1 MNRLFSIL
9 ILMLAT
15 LPANAASEEDLLR
28 VEQAFTFEAIAD
40 DNDIVV
46 RWRAE
51 PGYYLYKKRF
61 GFKNLN
67 DSVRLGAPVYTEGEI
82 HEDQFFG
89 KSEIYRGDFEVRIPY
104 TRIPGSENTVD
115 LELKLQGCA
124 DIGLCYPPQTWTA
137 SVALPVESE
146 TAAGANLLA
155 AIKDGND
162 VTSGD
167 FLPVDQAFSFTATP
181 INNGWVELGW
191 QIAVGYYLYRDHLG
205 FVATGS
211 GQTVGEPVLP
221 DGKKNHD
228 EYFGDVEVY
237 YDELILRLPVQSM
250 SGSLDLT
257 VNYQGC
263 AEDGICYPPTAKSV
277 TLDLTTAGIAQ
288 SGLSGPGS
296 SVAVSEED
304 RLAGLISRGSL
315 AWVVAAFFGF
325 GVLLAFTPCVLP
337 MVPILSSILVGHGE
351 KIGTGRALSLS
362 LAYVIAMSLTYT
374 VAGVAAALLGQNLQ
388 AAFQH
393 PAILISF
400 SAVFVVLS
408 LSMFGLYELQIPASL
423 QTRLT
428 LSSQKQK
435 GGTLLGAG
443 IMGLLSALIVGPCVA
458 APLTA
463 ALIVI
468 GQTGDAVRGGLA
480 LFALSLGM
488 GAPLIAFGTSAG
500 RLLPKAGPWM
510 NAIKAGFG
518 ILLLGVAVW
527 MLERIIAPAMTLAL
541 WAALL
546 IGSGVFMGAMTSLGN
561 NPPASRK
568 LAKATGLLA
577 VVYGVILLL
586 GAASGGSDPLR
597 PLAGGLLGGEQ
608 QPGLSFKRIKTT
620 EDLDREL
627 KLASA
632 DGRLAM
638 LDFYADWCIS
648 CKEMERSTFHDQAV
662 LNALDGAVLLQ
673 ADVTANDS
681 ADQALLERFGI
692 FGPPTIAFFDLQGFE
707 MRGFRQVG
715 YASADEF
722 AELVNRA
729 NQAAGL

>member
-1 MNRLFSIL
+1 MNRIFAIL
-9 ILMLAT
+9 ILILAT
-15 LPANAASEEDLLR
+15 LPANAASEKDLLR
-28 VEQAFTFEAIAD
+28 VEKAFTFNVAADEA
-40 DNDIVV
+40 DIIV

-61 GFKNLN
+61 GFKSLD
-67 DSVRLGAPVYTEGEI
+67 DSVRLGEPVHSEGEI

-89 KSEIYRGDFEVRIPY
+89 KSVIYRGDFEVRIPY
-104 TRIPGSENTVD
+104 TRDPGSGDTVGI
-115 LELKLQGCA
+115 ELKLQGCA

-137 SVALPVESE
+137 SVALPAENKTVTGSNLM
-146 TAAGANLLA
+146 AAL
-155 AIKDGND
+155 ND
-162 VTSGD
+162 VNDGKSGD

-181 INNGWVELGW
+181 INAGWVELGW
-191 QIAVGYYLYRDHLG
+191 QIAVGYYLYRDKLG
-205 FVATGS
+205 FVATGT

-221 DGKKNHD
+221 NGKKNHD

-237 YDELILRLPVQSM
+237 YDELIVRLPVQSA
-250 SGSLDLT
+250 SGSLNLT

-263 AEDGICYPPTAKSV
+263 AEDGICYPPTTKSV
-277 TLDLTTAGIAQ
+277 TLDLTATGNEY
-288 SGLSGPGS
+288 SGSPGPGS
-296 SVAVSEED
+296 SIAVSEED
-304 RLAGLISRGSL
+304 RLAGLISGGSL
-315 AWVVAAFFGF
+315 AWIVAAFFGF
-325 GVLLAFTPCVLP
+325 GILLAFTPCVLP
-337 MVPILSSILVGHGE
+337 MVPILSSIIVGHGE

-393 PAILISF
+393 PAILIGF
-400 SAVFVVLS
+400 SAVFVLLS
-408 LSMFGLYELQIPASL
+408 LSMFGFYELQIPASL

-428 LSSQKQK
+428 SSSQKQK

-510 NAIKAGFG
+510 NAVKAAFG

-527 MLERIIAPAMTLAL
+527 MLERIIAPALTLAL
-541 WAALL
+541 WAALMVGTGIFL
-546 IGSGVFMGAMTSLGN
+546 GAMTPLGN
-561 NPPASRK
+561 HPPASRK

-586 GAASGGSDPLR
+586 GAATGGSDPLK

-608 QPGLSFKRIKTT
+608 KPSLSFTRIKTSA
-620 EDLDREL
+620 DLDREL

-632 DGRLAM
+632 DGRLVM

-648 CKEMERSTFHDQAV
+648 CKEMERSTFHDAGV
-662 LNALDGAVLLQ
+662 LKALEGAVLLQ

-681 ADQALLERFGI
+681 ADKALLERFGI
-692 FGPPTIAFFDLQGFE
+692 FGPPTIAFFDRHGVE

-729 NQAAGL
+729 TGAARL